1 MNEVQFAERV
11 TLTLTREQALVAERA
26 CELLARLHIGQF
38 NTVTEMLLD
47 SRRDMDDYCRR
58 RDMANTLLYQAAL
71 AVFGRNVFGQPD
83 IERKSLEHERA
94 WLIYTT
100 LRHARSWHDHPEGG
114 YTVNFDKPLPI
125 GEYMPKC
132 TITEGNEQ

>member
-1 MNEVQFAERV
+1 MNKVPFTERV
-11 TLTLTREQALVAERA
+11 TLTLTREQALVVERA

-38 NTVTEMLLD
+38 RTVTEMLLD
-47 SRRDMDDYCRR
+47 FQRDMDDYCQR
-58 RDMANTLLYQAAL
+58 RDMANTLLYHAAI
-71 AVFGRNVFGQPD
+71 AIFGRNVFGQPD
-83 IERKSLEHERA
+83 IEKKSLEHERA

-132 TITEGNEQ
+132 TITEGDEQ